1 MTMQQNLDSLLVQ
14 TKLNRPGVT
23 KDLVIRHRLGEQLN
37 AGVEGPLTLVV
48 APAGFGKTTLVSAW
62 LQERNGQNDKPI
74 PAAWLTLDEGD
85 RDPVFLLRYF
95 IGALRTIFPDACPE
109 TINLINANREPPVSL
124 LSDMLINEIE
134 LLPSP
139 FIIVLDDFFTIRERS
154 VLTFIDDF
162 VRHWPSRMHMIILS
176 RYNPSLPLAGLRAH
190 GLLTEI
196 RARDLRFLPD
206 EITEY
211 FSLAL
216 GGAPDETALSLIQ
229 GQLEGWIAGM
239 KMIALSMGGR
249 YAPQAIHSALQDGDT
264 YLTDYLM
271 NEVIGVQSPA
281 IQRFLLVI
289 SIVDRFCASLCAALV
304 SGFDVDCDPHTC
316 LDYIETTDLFV
327 TPLDTQQEWYRFHR
341 MFRDLLRQRLSRSLN
356 SAQVHALHSRA
367 AAWFAANDLPDEA
380 IHHALE
386 AGDHEL
392 AANFMKIGLCDL
404 LNREDRPT
412 MERWLRLMPE
422 VFIQR
427 SHELLI
433 LRAWTHAIRWEY
445 ENMMPVIAQAES
457 LLNRLEQQAQSP
469 SLRGQIAA
477 LKGHYAYYFNH
488 YDQAVA
494 YCQNSLALMPED
506 WRYVRGVAWT
516 YLGLSLYATGRA
528 TDAEKLLTEQYES
541 SSRTKIDGPTLR
553 LLLALAIN
561 AIQAGNYEIAER
573 TAKTLL
579 RQATEIR
586 FPMLQS
592 WGHYLLGF
600 INYEWN
606 VTELAARQF
615 SEGVDASFGINLLIA
630 RNAMIGQAL
639 TSQAL
644 GHSADALEN
653 LNTLSRID
661 LDIHGVEGVDTASA
675 RARLMLVD
683 GDLEA
688 AERWADLF
696 NAPPAEQSLIVLM
709 EQSQLTK
716 ARILISRNRGR
727 DIETAMEIL
736 DKVGE
741 VAGSS
746 FNIRITIKVLA
757 LRSLAQLTRGQ
768 TARARETLIQAV
780 ELARRGVFTRTFV
793 DLGPQMQKLLQQ
805 IAGHGPTAK
814 TASRILAAFDASEIT
829 RGPTSLY
836 VRQKNVYQPDDADG
850 SLDESLTPRELEVL
864 KLLTEPIGL
873 KVIAERM
880 GISYATAR
888 RYTISIYGKFGVHSR
903 WEAVDLGVRKG
914 IISPQ

>member
-1 MTMQQNLDSLLVQ
+1 MTTTPNLDVTLLH
-14 TKLNRPGVT
+14 TKLYQPGVT
-23 KDLVIRHRLGEQLN
+23 KDLVIRRRLKKQLD
-37 AGVEGPLTLVV
+37 AGVEGPLTLVI
-48 APAGFGKTTLVSAW
+48 APAGFGKTTLVSSW
-62 LQERNGQNDKPI
+62 LQERNRENGSPI

-85 RDPVFLLRYF
+85 RDPVVLLRYL

-109 TINLINANREPPVSL
+109 TINLINANRPPPVSL

-134 LLPSP
+134 LLPLP
-139 FIIVLDDFFTIRERS
+139 FILVLDDFYTIREQS
-154 VLTFIDDF
+154 VLAFIEDF

-176 RYNPSLPLAGLRAH
+176 RYNPPLPLAGLRAH
-190 GLLTEI
+190 GMLTEI
-196 RARDLRFLPD
+196 RTRDLRFLPD

-211 FSLAL
+211 YFHAL
-216 GGAPDETALSLIQ
+216 GDSPDEAALSLIK

-239 KMIALSMGGR
+239 KMITLSMGGR
-249 YAPQAIHSALQDGDT
+249 YAPQAIHSALEDGNT
-264 YLTDYLM
+264 YLTDYLV
-271 NEVIGVQSPA
+271 NEVISVQPPA
-281 IQRFLLVI
+281 IQRFLPVI
-289 SIVDRFCASLCAALV
+289 SIVDRFCAPLCAALV
-304 SGFDVDCDPHTC
+304 NGDDADCDPREC
-316 LDYIETTDLFV
+316 LDYLKTTDLFV
-327 TPLDTQQEWYRFHR
+327 TPLDSHGEWYRFHR
-341 MFRDLLRQRLSRSLN
+341 LFRDLLRQRLPNTLTPE
-356 SAQVHALHSRA
+356 QVHALYGRA

-380 IHHALE
+380 IHHALK
-386 AGDHEL
+386 AGNLEL
-392 AANFMKIGLCDL
+392 AANFMKNGLCDL

-422 VFIQR
+422 EFIQR

-433 LRAWTHAIRWEY
+433 LRAWIHAIKWEY

-457 LLNRLEQQAQSP
+457 LLDGLDQQAQSP

-494 YCQNSLALMPED
+494 YCQNSLALVPED

-592 WGHYLLGF
+592 WGHFLLGL

-606 VTELAARQF
+606 EMELAARHF
-615 SEGVDASFGINLLIA
+615 SEGVDASFGTNLLVE
-630 RNAMIGQAL
+630 RNAMIGQAIAA
-639 TSQAL
+639 QVL
-644 GHSADALEN
+644 GDSASARETIDQ
-653 LNTLSRID
+653 LSRME
-661 LDIHGVEGVDTASA
+661 LEFHGHESAETTAA
-675 RARLMLVD
+675 RARLMLME

-696 NAPPAEQSLIVLM
+696 NSPVVEQSLAPLM
-709 EQSQLTK
+709 EQAQLTR
-716 ARILISRNRGR
+716 ARTLIARNKDG
-727 DIETAMEIL
+727 DIQTVMKIL
-736 DKVGE
+736 DTVGE
-741 VAGSS
+741 IAESG
-746 FNIRITIKVLA
+746 FNIRITINVLA
-757 LRSLAQLTRGQ
+757 LRSLAQLTQGQ
-768 TARARETLIQAV
+768 IALARETLIQAV
-780 ELARRGVFTRTFV
+780 ELARRGIFTRTFV

-805 IAGHGPTAK
+805 IAGHGPTSK
-814 TASRILAAFDASEIT
+814 TVSRILAAFEPIETTGRRANIKSSQLDT
-829 RGPTSLY
+829 
-836 VRQKNVYQPDDADG
+836 YQPDDVDD

-864 KLLTEPIGL
+864 TLMAEPIGL
-873 KVIAERM
+873 KIIAARM

-903 WEAVDLGVRKG
+903 WDAVDCAVRKG
-914 IISPQ
+914 IISPH